1 MIDFPSMGC
10 NRLNHSISASDR
22 GHGDGDGVCIWGRA
36 NPSVA
41 DLVSLKNQRIDAR
54 ISVCVPCRNEAS
66 TIGSIVS
73 SARAA
78 LVDTKYPLVDEIVVM
93 DDRSV
98 DATAEVARRAG
109 ARVVHVADVLPNEPR
124 GVGKGN
130 ALWASVAASTGD
142 IIVWCDGDLTSFTP
156 RYIERLVTPF
166 LVDPSTAFVK
176 GFYERPVDAAGEGG
190 GRNTELVAR
199 PLFSLFFP
207 ELASIRQPLGGEYA
221 ATRAVLEQLPF
232 AMGYGV
238 EVGLLIDSWR
248 LVGSQRMVQVDLGV
262 RRHRHQPLLDLAAQ
276 ALEIQHAIL
285 QRAGVDP
292 VLLADAPTLLQPGR
306 DPKIV
311 NVGER
316 SPLLHS
322 AEYLNR

>member
-1 MIDFPSMGC
+1 MTDFPLMGC
-10 NRLNHSISASDR
+10 NGLKHSISADEQGIR
-22 GHGDGDGVCIWGRA
+22 IWKSASLSIGE
-36 NPSVA
+36 
-41 DLVSLKNQRIDAR
+41 LVSLKQQRSNAR
-54 ISVCVPCRNEAS
+54 ISLCIPCRNEAS

-73 SARAA
+73 SARTA
-78 LVDTKYPLVDEIVVM
+78 LVDIESPLIDEIVVM

-98 DATAEVARRAG
+98 DATADVAQRAG
-109 ARVVHVADVLPNEPR
+109 AKVVHVADVLPSETR

-142 IIVWCDGDLTSFTP
+142 IIVWSDGDLTSFTP
-156 RYIERLVTPF
+156 RYIERLVAPF
-166 LVDPSTAFVK
+166 LQDPTTAFVK

-207 ELASIRQPLGGEYA
+207 ELASVRQPLGGEYA

-232 AMGYGV
+232 PMGYGV
-238 EVGLLIDSWR
+238 EVGLLIDCWR
-248 LVGSQRMVQVDLGV
+248 LVASQRMVQVDLGV

-285 QRAGVDP
+285 QRAGVDAK
-292 VLLADAPTLLQPGR
+292 LLAEAPTLLQPGR
-306 DPKIV
+306 DPRVV

-316 SPLLHS
+316 PPLLTLTD
-322 AEYLNR
+322 YVNR